1 MHITP
6 IKTPLVKTGDDIT
19 KIIHRALLRV
29 KEGSVIAITSK
40 VVSLSEGRFIPKDA
54 DIRRSSRLPKTQIHA
69 DRERE
74 KQLEILVRK
83 EADKVWPSEHC
94 WLALK
99 NGMLIPNAGIDESNA
114 FGGFILWPK
123 NAFESA
129 KRLHDAFKQR
139 YKVKR
144 LGVLITDS
152 WTMPLRH
159 GVIGIALGY
168 FGFEGQKNYVG
179 KKDLMGRRLRMT
191 KVSAA
196 DCLASAAV
204 LAMGEGDERT
214 PIAVIEDAPVTFITR
229 GERGKLKIHPRDDI
243 YTSVLRI

>member
-1 MHITP
+1 MRITP
-6 IKTPLVKTGDDIT
+6 IQTKLIRLNDDLVKIVI
-19 KIIHRALLRV
+19 KALPRV
-29 KEGSVIAITSK
+29 KEGSVIVATSK
-40 VVSLSEGRFIPKDA
+40 VVSLSEGRVVK
-54 DIRRSSRLPKTQIHA
+54 KTGVTL
-69 DRERE
+69 E
-74 KQLEILVRK
+74 KLVRK
-83 EADKVWPSEHC
+83 EGEKVWPSKHC

-99 NGMLIPNAGIDESNA
+99 DGLLIPNAGIDESNA

-123 NAFESA
+123 DAYHSA
-129 KRLHDAFKQR
+129 RRLHSAFTRQ

-168 FGFEGQKNYVG
+168 YGFAGQRNYIG

-204 LAMGEGDERT
+204 LAMGEGNERT
-214 PIAVIEDAPVTFITR
+214 PVAVIEDAPVTFITR
-229 GERGKLKIHPRDDI
+229 GEKGKLKIHPQDDI